1 MRRSAA
7 SLISSMVAL
16 ALLVASCAP
25 LVETPQPGTASPSPT
40 PSQEGASRTATATPP
55 ATTPAP
61 TRTVT
66 PSPTPYAT
74 PTAAPVP
81 TRVLGGQEERIVIA
95 TEEPDA
101 PEPQKI
107 AETEHFVFY
116 GPDGAFPAAVADL
129 PERAEAIFDEVS
141 ARLEI
146 STEKKTRV
154 TFRPPSSQACP
165 PRGLAAPR
173 PPRIFIYADDGTSKE
188 QILGVLAHEVGHIL
202 IAERFQDVPRALNE
216 GLTTWA
222 SARSF
227 TPWLGY
233 PSLDAAVQ
241 SHVTNG
247 TYLPLHE
254 NYHLT
259 DIYPGEKKGTS
270 ESCIARR
277 ETLYVEWA
285 SFLGYLIE
293 QHGMEKLETLIETV
307 PDPERTEEGTVVIP
321 ADFEGVY
328 GSSLNQL
335 EAAWLRHIGVE

>member
-1 MRRSAA
+1 MRRLTA
-7 SLISSMVAL
+7 SSISSVVAL
-16 ALLVASCAP
+16 TVLIASCAP

-40 PSQEGASRTATATPP
+40 PTATPP
-55 ATTPAP
+55 AATPAP
-61 TRTVT
+61 RRTPT
-66 PSPTPYAT
+66 PSPTPYVT
-74 PTAAPVP
+74 PTAEPVP
-81 TRVLGGQEERIVIA
+81 TRMLGEQEEEIA
-95 TEEPDA
+95 ISPEGPDA
-101 PEPQKI
+101 PEPQEI
-107 AETEHFVFY
+107 AETEHFTFY
-116 GPDGAFPAAVADL
+116 GPEGALPAAVADL

-141 ARLEI
+141 ARLGI
-146 STEKKTRV
+146 STEEKTQV
-154 TFRPPSSQACP
+154 TFRPPSSQPCP

-241 SHVTNG
+241 SHVANG

-259 DIYPGEKKGTS
+259 DIYPGEEEGTS
-270 ESCIARR
+270 ENCIARR

-335 EAAWLRHIGVE
+335 EAAWLRHIGVEQ

>member
-1 MRRSAA
+1 MSRFPAP
-7 SLISSMVAL
+7 LISSVVAVT
-16 ALLVASCAP
+16 LLIASCAP
-25 LVETPQPGTASPSPT
+25 VAETPPETASPSPM
-40 PSQEGASRTATATPP
+40 PTATPLP
-55 ATTPAP
+55 ATPTP

-66 PSPTPYAT
+66 PAPTPYAT
-74 PTAAPVP
+74 PTPVPVP
-81 TRVLGGQEERIVIA
+81 TRVLGEQEERIVIA

-107 AETEHFVFY
+107 TETEHFTFY
-116 GPDGAFPAAVADL
+116 GPEGALPAAVADL
-129 PERAEAIFDEVS
+129 PERAEAVFDEVS

-154 TFRPPSSQACP
+154 TFRPPSSQPCP

-173 PPRIFIYADDGTSKE
+173 PPRIFIYADDGTSEE
-188 QILGVLAHEVGHIL
+188 QIVGVLAHEVGHIL

-233 PSLDAAVQ
+233 PSLDAAVR
-241 SHVTNG
+241 SHVANG

-254 NYHLT
+254 NYYLT
-259 DIYPGEKKGTS
+259 DIYPGEEEGTS
-270 ESCIARR
+270 ENCIARR

-285 SFLGYLIE
+285 SFLGYLINR
-293 QHGMEKLETLIETV
+293 HGMEKLETLIETV

-321 ADFEGVY
+321 ADFEGMY